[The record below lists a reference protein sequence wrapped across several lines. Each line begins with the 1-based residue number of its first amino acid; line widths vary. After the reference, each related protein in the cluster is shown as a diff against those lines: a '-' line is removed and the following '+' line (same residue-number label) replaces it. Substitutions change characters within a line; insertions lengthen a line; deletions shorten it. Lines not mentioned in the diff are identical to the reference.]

1 MKIIFLF
8 QLVMFFSFANAQDI
22 TGKWKTIDD
31 KTGQAKSIIEI
42 YVKNDKYFG
51 KIIEIFDKSKRDK
64 LCEKCED
71 QDKNKPVLGLVIIK
85 NIKKEGV
92 NFENG
97 TIMDPE
103 NGKTYSCSLTPSKN
117 KLKVRGFVG
126 FSMFGRNQTWE
137 KVE

>member
-1 MKIIFLF
+1 MKKIFLL
-8 QLVMFFSFANAQDI
+8 QLVMLFSFANAQDI

-85 NIKKEGV
+85 NIKKEGSS
-92 NFENG
+92 FENG
-97 TIMDPE
+97 TITDPE

-117 KLKVRGFVG
+117 KLKVRGFIG